1 MDRRHHILFQMGSRM
16 CPFWG
21 GILGVSLVVFGSGH
35 AFEVETGMGPDN
47 FPSEGAFTE
56 VPGTPTP

>member
-1 MDRRHHILFQMGSRM
+1 M